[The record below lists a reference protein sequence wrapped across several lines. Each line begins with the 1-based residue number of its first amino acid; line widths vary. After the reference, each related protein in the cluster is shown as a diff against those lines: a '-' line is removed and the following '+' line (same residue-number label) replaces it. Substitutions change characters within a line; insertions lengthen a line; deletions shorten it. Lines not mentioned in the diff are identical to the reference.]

1 MTRVPGSVAV
11 VVPLPPTYR
20 GGTEEYAYQLV
31 RRYAEHRTVTALAT
45 TVRYTPEL
53 GSIDLGR
60 ARLEL
65 LAARET
71 MQRPLLVGR
80 APRRKIRDAI
90 AAASILQLHMPFPLV
105 EAPAVRW
112 ARQAG
117 IPSVLT
123 YHMDADLS
131 GASTSPGAGLVTPAY
146 RRISAFPAL
155 AGCDVV
161 VSNSRGYA
169 EASPVLSRYLPKVR
183 VIRKGADP
191 ERLGLGRAGAR
202 ERPPSVPSD
211 VSGPTV
217 AFVGRLVPYKGVSVL
232 FEATERLLRD
242 DVRLTVL
249 VAGRGPLLEG
259 LKTEASHR
267 GLGDR
272 VRFLGFVPD
281 GEVGDLYRFA
291 DVVCCPSIGTL
302 ESSATALEEA
312 AMCGTPVVGS
322 DLPGA
327 SESIPHDGTRGLLV
341 PPKDPDALAHALR
354 RLLGQERPTGV
365 PPVRTWDDVARE
377 YERLFDELGARIPS
391 GESPGPRD
399 SAEPAQRS

>member
-1 MTRVPGSVAV
+1 MTRIPGSVAV
-11 VVPLPPTYR
+11 VTPLPPTYR
-20 GGTEEYAYQLV
+20 GGTEEYSYQLV
-31 RRYAEHRTVTALAT
+31 RRFAEHRTVTALAT
-45 TVRYTPEL
+45 TVRYTPAL
-53 GSIDLGR
+53 GSIDIGR

-65 LAARET
+65 LPARET
-71 MQRPLLVGR
+71 MQRPLLIGR
-80 APRRKIRDAI
+80 APRRKLRDAI
-90 AAASILQLHMPFPLV
+90 AAASVVQLHMPFPMV
-105 EAPAVRW
+105 EAPVVRW

-117 IPSVLT
+117 VPSVLT

-131 GASTSPGAGLVTPAY
+131 GASSTPGAGLVTPAY
-146 RRISAFPAL
+146 RRLSAFPAL

-183 VIRKGADP
+183 VIAKGADP
-191 ERLGLGRAGAR
+191 DRLGLGRPSAR
-202 ERPPSVPSD
+202 RRPSSVPAD
-211 VSGPTV
+211 VKGPTV

-232 FEATERLLRD
+232 LEATYRLLRD
-242 DVRLTVL
+242 GQPVTVL
-249 VAGRGPLLEG
+249 IAGRGPLLEE
-259 LKTEASHR
+259 LKAEATR
-267 GLGDR
+267 QGLGEA

-281 GEVGDLYRFA
+281 EEVGDLYRFA

-341 PPKDPDALAHALR
+341 PPRDADALAHALR
-354 RLLGQERPTGV
+354 RLLGQERPTGT

-377 YERLFDELGARIPS
+377 YEALFDEFGARAP
-391 GESPGPRD
+391 
-399 SAEPAQRS
+399 

>member
-1 MTRVPGSVAV
+1 VKGGPVAV

-31 RRYAEHRTVTALAT
+31 RRFAEHGPVTALAT
-45 TVRYTPEL
+45 TVRYTPKL
-53 GSIDLGR
+53 GAIDLGQ
-60 ARLEL
+60 ANLEL
-65 LAARET
+65 LEARET

-80 APRRKIRDAI
+80 KPRRRLREAIR
-90 AAASILQLHMPFPLV
+90 ASSVLQLHMPFPLV

-112 ARQAG
+112 ARKAG
-117 IPSVLT
+117 VVSVLT
-123 YHMDADLS
+123 YHMDADLG
-131 GASTSPGAGLVTPAY
+131 GASSLPGAGLVTPVY
-146 RRISAFPAL
+146 RRLSAFPAL

-169 EASPVLSRYLPKVR
+169 EESPVLSRYLSKVR
-183 VIRKGADP
+183 VIPKGADLG
-191 ERLGLGRAGAR
+191 RLGIGTATGRA
-202 ERPPSVPSD
+202 RPSAVPAD

-232 FEATERLLRD
+232 LEATERLLRSGE
-242 DVRLTVL
+242 RLTVL
-249 VAGRGPLLEG
+249 VAGRGPLLAE
-259 LKTEASHR
+259 LTADVARR
-267 GLGDR
+267 GLAQS

-281 GEVGDLYRFA
+281 EQVGDLYRFA

-327 SESIPHDGTRGLLV
+327 AETIPHDGIHGVLV
-341 PPKDPDALAHALR
+341 PPRDPEALARALQR
-354 RLLGQERPTGV
+354 VLSQERPSG
-365 PPVRTWDDVARE
+365 PVQLRTWDDVARD
-377 YERLFDELGARIPS
+377 YEALF
-391 GESPGPRD
+391 
-399 SAEPAQRS
+399 AEVAGR